1 MNWRNFKSKERYI
14 PGENL
19 NFLDTEFLIGPFS
32 GRWGS
37 MDCEIYRNYGKL
49 DNIQTKYQLVRVLG
63 IMMFTWP
70 KKFGE
75 EKRNAKDREPIF
87 VFRYF

>member
-1 MNWRNFKSKERYI
+1 
-14 PGENL
+14 
-19 NFLDTEFLIGPFS
+19 
-32 GRWGS
+32 

-75 EKRNAKDREPIF
+75 EERNAKDREPIF